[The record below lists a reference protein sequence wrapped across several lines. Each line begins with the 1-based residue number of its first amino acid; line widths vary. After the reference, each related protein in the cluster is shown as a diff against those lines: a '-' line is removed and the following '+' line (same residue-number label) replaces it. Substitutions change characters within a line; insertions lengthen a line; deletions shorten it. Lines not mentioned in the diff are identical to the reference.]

1 MSGLDLIGHRIGN
14 FALTRVL
21 GRGGMGIVYLAEHT
35 FLERRKAVKVL
46 LPDAAESPV
55 LVRRFFDEA
64 MAASACQH
72 DHIVSVEDC
81 GTFSF
86 GGKDHHYIE
95 MEYLEG
101 QHVGDAL
108 KEAGGHLEDVDRAT
122 RIAAQAAGALAAA
135 HARGVVHRDVK
146 PENLFLTRRGQR
158 KDFLKVLDFGIARLT
173 GDLSPGQRTRTGAV
187 IGTPEYMSPEQAR
200 GLHPDGKSDVFSL
213 GVVLYRM
220 IAGVLPFS
228 ADNFS
233 LLAMKIA
240 GDEPASLAEV
250 RPGAPRAV
258 VHAVEAAMRK
268 AAGDRPTMDE
278 LRQLLLDVDA
288 APRPIGRETAI
299 SVSAPIPPSGAR
311 TAPPRT
317 PELVDRAEDITPPLR
332 PSARKRN
339 D

>member
-1 MSGLDLIGHRIGN
+1 MDLIGHRIGN

-21 GRGGMGIVYLAEHT
+21 GLGGMGIVYLAEHT
-35 FLERRKAVKVL
+35 FLERKKAVKVL

-101 QHVGDAL
+101 LHVGDAL
-108 KEAGGHLEDVDRAT
+108 KAAGGRFDDVDRAG

-135 HARGVVHRDVK
+135 HARGIVHRDVK
-146 PENLFLTRRGQR
+146 PENLFLTHRGQR
-158 KDFLKVLDFGIARLT
+158 QDFLKVLDFGIARLT
-173 GDLSPGQRTRTGAV
+173 GELSPGQRTRTGAV
-187 IGTPEYMSPEQAR
+187 LGTPDYMSPEQAR

-220 IAGVLPFS
+220 IAGALPFS

-240 GDEPASLAEV
+240 SDEPVALAAV
-250 RPGAPRAV
+250 RPDAPRAM

-288 APRPIGRETAI
+288 APRPIGRETSI
-299 SVSAPIPPSGAR
+299 SVSVPVPAGAAR
-311 TAPPRT
+311 VAPPNT
-317 PELVDRAEDITPPLR
+317 PELVERADDITPPLR
-332 PSARKRN
+332 PAARKRY